1 MDFSLFKNRKIID
14 ILIGDVSVIGEY
26 SMPYWSGPKLCG
38 LSTKFGFPTEY
49 SSYSRW
55 VYMENLIDFM
65 NETNRVSDLLT
76 YMFDIANFQY
86 LSKIGDAEK
95 IKKLHADIIEG
106 AIQCINAELLFS
118 KCKLVCQNSTYR
130 IVNLE
135 ENLQVEAPQLS
146 NITHEY
152 IRNLPFRIHND
163 FINGNYDSV
172 VTKSRTLLEEVL
184 IYVIEK
190 KTNQSYENKG
200 NLIHLYCDATG
211 ALCMTQNGDWDKRVN
226 ELLGGLNKI
235 VNAIARMRNINS
247 DAHGVGN
254 NRIDI
259 HESEAM
265 LIVNSSMMISE
276 YLLGVLGRSTSK
288 NDGE

>member
-1 MDFSLFKNRKIID
+1 MDFSLFKNRKIINV
-14 ILIGDVSVIGEY
+14 LIGDAEVIGRY
-26 SMPYWSGPKLCG
+26 KMPYLSGPKLCEMSTRFG
-38 LSTKFGFPTEY
+38 LATEY
-49 SSYSRW
+49 SSESRW
-55 VYMENLIDFM
+55 KYMYNLIDFLNKNNQM
-65 NETNRVSDLLT
+65 PLFLK
-76 YMFDIANFQY
+76 YLFDISNLKDVCDIDNPEQ
-86 LSKIGDAEK
+86 
-95 IKKLHADIIEG
+95 IKQVHAQIIEG

-190 KTNQSYENKG
+190 KTNQSYENNG